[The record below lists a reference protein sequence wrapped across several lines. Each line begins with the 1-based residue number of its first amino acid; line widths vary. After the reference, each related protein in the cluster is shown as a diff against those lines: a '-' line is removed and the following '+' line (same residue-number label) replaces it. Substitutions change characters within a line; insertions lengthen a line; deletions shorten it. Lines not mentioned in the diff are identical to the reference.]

1 MKSLKI
7 LFFAVAMAG
16 LALTA
21 EAVPPTEPG
30 AVLVSG
36 QNDAAWQPL
45 FAQLAPQGPVF
56 STFTER
62 RRFPFRREPVQL
74 QGEMRLHPQRG
85 LSLRYVQ
92 PEERM
97 MIVDRA
103 GMLQRDKRGRTRAV
117 PSDPQVTA
125 LNSALLPV
133 LQFDQAEILRRFE
146 ILAARDGDDWR
157 LDFVPRDP
165 TLARTLGRLITW
177 GRGDRLERIEFR
189 RSEKQRVEIVIET
202 AERNVTFS
210 EADLTRFFR

>member
-1 MKSLKI
+1 MKFLKTLLLATAI
-7 LFFAVAMAG
+7 AG
-16 LALTA
+16 LTLTA
-21 EAVPPTEPG
+21 TAVPPAEPG
-30 AVLVSG
+30 PVIVPG
-36 QNDAAWQPL
+36 QNDADWLPL

-74 QGEMRLHPQRG
+74 HGEMRLHPERG
-85 LSLRYVQ
+85 LSLHYGK
-92 PEERM
+92 PEERT
-97 MIVDRA
+97 MIIDHA

-165 TLARTLGRLITW
+165 ALARTLGRLTTW

-202 AERNVTFS
+202 AERDVAFS
-210 EADLTRFFR
+210 EADLARFFR